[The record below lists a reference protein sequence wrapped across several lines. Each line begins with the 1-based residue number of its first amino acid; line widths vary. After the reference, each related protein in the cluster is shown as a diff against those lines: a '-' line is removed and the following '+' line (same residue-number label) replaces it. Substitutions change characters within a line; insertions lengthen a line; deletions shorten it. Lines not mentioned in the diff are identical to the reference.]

1 MGLNTGEH
9 LITNMGIREYFR
21 ESVRAAVANQQ
32 LTVNEETILYVVNML
47 TSFTRSDSLFERTE
61 HGYEIR
67 ALAMIYADTVAAESA
82 SQKNRVLQR
91 LGDIALFISGL
102 FSYSLHR
109 SLVDV
114 DYYAAMGG
122 NAYAHLADSMRNNY
136 KGKTISMVFT
146 ELSRKFLALA
156 DVLAEINENSV
167 LASDTDILRLYE
179 LWLKTGSRR
188 AARQLQQCGIQPV
201 SFTAGQQ

>member
-1 MGLNTGEH
+1 MGHNTEDH
-9 LITNMGIREYFR
+9 LITDMGIREYFR
-21 ESVRAAVANQQ
+21 ESVRGAVVNQQ

-47 TSFTRSDSLFERTE
+47 TSFTRSESLFERTE

-67 ALAMIYADTVAAESA
+67 ALAMIYADTVTAETAA
-82 SQKNRVLQR
+82 QKNRVLQR

-136 KGKTISMVFT
+136 KGQTISMVFT
-146 ELSRKFLALA
+146 ELSLKFLALV
-156 DVLAEINENSV
+156 DVLAEINEKSV

-179 LWLKTGSRR
+179 LWLKTGSKR

>member
-1 MGLNTGEH
+1 MGHNTEEH
-9 LITNMGIREYFR
+9 LITDMGIREYFR
-21 ESVRAAVANQQ
+21 ESVGTAVVNQQ

-47 TSFTRSDSLFERTE
+47 TSFTRSESLFERTE

-67 ALAMIYADTVAAESA
+67 ALAMIYADTVTAQTAA
-82 SQKNRVLQR
+82 QKNRVLQR

-146 ELSRKFLALA
+146 ELSLKFPALV
-156 DVLAEINENSV
+156 DVLAEINEKSV

>member
-1 MGLNTGEH
+1 MGHNTENH
-9 LITNMGIREYFR
+9 LITDMDIREYFR
-21 ESVRAAVANQQ
+21 ESVRGAVVNQQ

-47 TSFTRSDSLFERTE
+47 TSFTRSESLFERTE

-67 ALAMIYADTVAAESA
+67 ALAMIYADTVTAETAA
-82 SQKNRVLQR
+82 QKNRVLQR

-146 ELSRKFLALA
+146 ELSLKFLALV
-156 DVLAEINENSV
+156 DVLAEINEKSV